1 MAAKNSAATKRN
13 WRADE
18 MRKLPPYER
27 EAILEAAAA
36 ALEEEYRTNR
46 SLTDFEA
53 FGPQD
58 LHGDSSN
65 GCRQR

>member
-1 MAAKNSAATKRN
+1 
-13 WRADE
+13 